1 MTSASLRVALDF
13 SIPAKRTA
21 VSSYGVEN
29 ASVRPHASGQM
40 PTSMPRSLSVNPLGN
55 SCHPSRTATVAL
67 AREPASDTQPGMRV
81 PAPNG
86 RPSRSTV

>member
-29 ASVRPHASGQM
+29 ASVRPHACGQM

-81 PAPNG
+81 PSPNG